1 MDKPQHSI
9 LDKFIL
15 SVLALMIMVSC
26 IIPANVKA
34 AADTEDDG
42 KKQKEPPP
50 DAPMQYAGGKT
61 LSGNHTYSDLYASFI
76 FSRSGE
82 TASQEK
88 TTTDALLKYPTDPN
102 DTSDP
107 TADTSAYG
115 QLGTP
120 FDRDTPD
127 KKQGKQAATLINT
140 LYDYEY
146 LVPDSNSEKGALGP
160 FKAIYDVIADKG
172 RKGNGTITAKA
183 LDSSSIGAQMFDFFT
198 AAIDKFAEI
207 VGQLDIAKIATGQVG
222 DNDGYLMKW
231 IDDSLD
237 SFGLSEQNIKVIKGL
252 FVVII
257 LGSAI
262 LSMIVAFGSRNV
274 KYKSGSSLKRWG
286 LRLFVSIMTLTVAI
300 VLTQTLDKLTDFS
313 SESTTK
319 SAAKFNE
326 NYVMDTLLV
335 AATTNLNIGK
345 MNPSQDIAA
354 HDDGSKDENF
364 KPTPSGLTRVMK
376 DANQRAQ
383 YSGIGQQDITA
394 KDLLNQVA
402 NQKPAS
408 VDDYLSMLEQGSKS
422 DNITAASTTP
432 IYDDIS
438 AGYEAGDAFSKDD
451 RAKIDNAYTD
461 QDLSRNPIFM
471 TDNPDATA
479 SFKKVMEEY
488 KDKDNGSSKNK
499 RIYYIPP
506 EKKATKEGKKKVEK
520 VRKTN
525 VNSMREEVSGK
536 IGRKLSYKNVSHSPI
551 PQAGS
556 QTYKMSNV
564 SPADTSTYIYGA
576 VAPGKIAKQQRE
588 PTNFYN
594 GPHSAQ
600 RADPVTGKK
609 PKDKKLKNSMNINGL
624 RIGLMNRYGGV
635 ASMQGV
641 QMKSMSTQ
649 STTFLLQTEHP
660 ESGALHYKG
669 FNAVAS
675 ENGEA
680 KQTGKNGAG
689 FLRYSIPNTG
699 KTDLMTKIGS
709 INVIWIVA
717 GIISTMSFIYLLI
730 CPIFGSVYK
739 QAVGFCSGFFM
750 GNFAGTGKYVLYRV
764 AIALSFVFA
773 NLAIYSGVRLAS
785 VIVNQFDMIG
795 QIFSMKN
802 FLPGSFSASA
812 TMILGLIIGVA
823 LMWPVAKVSLGRK
836 GKMRTLS
843 VLGTFIA
850 FSYIIADILAAKLDD
865 LYDKVYGGSTGS
877 NLVGNIKNRTQRI
890 KQGQLAKNAGKKV
903 GKGALQIGAGV
914 MSGGTSTAATAA
926 AGASKAALARGATK
940 KLGGALGKNIAMGKK
955 AQGLSTQYGLSRG
968 LLRDGKNNNIKG
980 MIADQM
986 KPNFMK
992 GSDQNGSQSPDMQ
1005 NGQVDGQEFDSQ
1017 GNPIGIAG
1025 AAGIPSKGN
1034 ASDGRQ
1040 TGQTAN
1046 GSKSLSE
1053 RDENGNQRKEDNMP
1067 ENSRGMSNDE
1077 IRNTIGTDGEI
1088 KSQQVERF
1096 DEYGNRIQPEYDENG
1111 RYIDD
1116 GKQHYDKD
1124 GNAISKD
1131 DIQTERLSDNAEV
1144 KSANNDNT
1152 EISDN
1157 GTAGKPQANIAAGIN
1172 RDGQNENESSIVQAD
1187 GNNSNEP
1194 QEVRMADDQTIQTEN
1209 DSKSQDNNVEGNQ
1222 SPQEI
1227 KYDQNGQPQD
1237 VNINDDRSSNDNQQQ
1252 VPEVKNDNSQPQ
1264 EIKFDQNGQPQ
1275 DVNINDDRSTNS
1287 QPQDVNINDDRST
1300 NSQPQDVNINDDRST
1315 NSQPQDVHIS
1325 NDSSQPQ
1332 QVQNISNN
1340 EPQQVKM
1347 ETSDGQRVQF
1357 DSGNLAKLVG
1367 NQTLST
1373 DTAKALQDIGK
1384 SNISPEIARELNNNS
1399 QFNKAMDFRDQMN
1412 HKIELDEKSLDNVK
1426 SKMQQVEIQSK
1437 ANGINPSDNSNYTAL
1452 KDQFNKLTDTIS
1464 QSQSNVLAAD
1474 DRMRKA
1480 VKSAAAS
1487 TRTERIIN
1495 KSKETKEFV
1504 KETKQNV
1511 NNWYNSD
1518 SGSSNIAKG
1527 LTDIV
1532 RGNDSGGSSN
1542 SDINN
1547 AGSSR
1552 LSNGSQSSNLRN
1564 GGNGDRKHQEIINE
1578 LRKMRREN
1586 RDKK

>member
-1 MDKPQHSI
+1 MEKPQHSI
-9 LDKFIL
+9 LDKFVL
-15 SVLALMIMVSC
+15 SILALMIIVSC

-222 DNDGYLMKW
+222 DNDGYLLKW

-237 SFGLSEQNIKVIKGL
+237 SFGLSEKNIKVIKGL

-262 LSMIVAFGSRNV
+262 LSMLVAFGSRNV

-286 LRLFVSIMTLTVAI
+286 LRLFVSIMTLSVAI
-300 VLTQTLDKLTDFS
+300 VLTQTLDRLTDFS
-313 SESTTK
+313 SEATTK

-376 DANQRAQ
+376 DANQRAE

-506 EKKATKEGKKKVEK
+506 EKKASKEGKKKVEK

-564 SPADTSTYIYGA
+564 SPADTTTYIYGA

-730 CPIFGSVYK
+730 CPIFGSIYK

-812 TMILGLIIGVA
+812 TMLLGLIIGVA

-926 AGASKAALARGATK
+926 AGAGKAALARGATK

-955 AQGLSTQYGLSRG
+955 AQGFSTQYGLSRG

-1034 ASDGRQ
+1034 VSDGRQ

-1046 GSKSLSE
+1046 GSKSLAE

-1077 IRNTIGTDGEI
+1077 IRNAIGTDGEI

-1096 DEYGNRIQPEYDENG
+1096 DQYGNRIQPEYDENG

-1131 DIQTERLSDNAEV
+1131 DIQTERLADNAEV

-1172 RDGQNENESSIVQAD
+1172 RDGQNENEASIVQTD

-1194 QEVRMADDQTIQTEN
+1194 QEVRMADGQTVQTEN

-1252 VPEVKNDNSQPQ
+1252 VPETKNDNSQPQ

-1275 DVNINDDRSTNS
+1275 DVNINDDLSTNS

-1300 NSQPQDVNINDDRST
+1300 S
-1315 NSQPQDVHIS
+1315 SQPQDVHIS
-1325 NDSSQPQ
+1325 NDGSQPQ
-1332 QVQNISNN
+1332 QVQNIPNN

-1347 ETSDGQRVQF
+1347 ETSDGQHVQF
-1357 DSGNLAKLVG
+1357 DSSNLEKLVG

-1452 KDQFNKLTDTIS
+1452 KDQFNKLTDAIS

-1495 KSKETKEFV
+1495 KSKETKEV
-1504 KETKQNV
+1504 IKETKQNV

-1518 SGSSNIAKG
+1518 SGSANIAKG

-1532 RGNDSGGSSN
+1532 RGNDDGGSSN
-1542 SDINN
+1542 NDINN

-1564 GGNGDRKHQEIINE
+1564 GGNDDRKHQEIINE